1 MEKRL
6 VYKTADRTNV
16 APYGDLIA
24 IEGVEA
30 TADMD
35 AFAFWNDLSLGDFEG
50 TVTFGMVHTK
60 PGEMTVPLLERHV
73 RTSETLVPLDEAIV
87 LALAEPTEGALPDL
101 DTAAALLI
109 PRGQA
114 ITLKP
119 GTWHYIPMIPSGAAA
134 RTLIVFRQGTP
145 SEDLEVK
152 ELEPE
157 IGTTMRVGR

>member
-1 MEKRL
+1 METKL
-6 VYKTADRTNV
+6 AYKTADRTNV
-16 APYGDLIA
+16 AAYGELIA

-30 TADMD
+30 MADLD

-60 PGEMTVPLLERHV
+60 PGEMKVPLLERHV
-73 RTSETLVPLDEAIV
+73 RTSETLIPLDEDIV
-87 LALAEPTEGALPDL
+87 LALAEPTAGDLPDL
-101 DTAAALLI
+101 ANAAAFLI

-119 GTWHYIPMIPSGAAA
+119 GTWHYIPMVPSGAAA
-134 RTLIVFRQGTP
+134 RTMVVFRKGTP

-157 IGTTMRVGR
+157 LGTTIQVTK